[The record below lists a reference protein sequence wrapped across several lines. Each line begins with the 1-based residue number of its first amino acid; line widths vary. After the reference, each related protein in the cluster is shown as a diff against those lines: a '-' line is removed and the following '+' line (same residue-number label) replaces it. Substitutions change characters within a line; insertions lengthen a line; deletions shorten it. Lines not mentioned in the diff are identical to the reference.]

1 MFRKINIYKSIFTM
15 INAYDIIKGWKGC
28 EKMKISY
35 SKLFGILEQR
45 NITKTELRE
54 NIKVSTATLAK
65 LSKNEPIAMKVIED
79 ICNFLNCQPGD
90 IMEMEKEVDK
100 TTLLY
105 RLQEEKQIR
114 LKGGI
119 YHQTQVKL
127 AYNSNHMEGSKLT
140 EDQTRYIYETNTIG
154 LEKEPANIDDIIET
168 VNHFQCFDYILD
180 CAEDVLTENVIKK
193 IHQIL
198 KSNTS
203 DSRLEW
209 FNVGDYKQ
217 RSNMVGDSK
226 TTPPSRVK
234 KEMQRLLFEYQQKET
249 VTFEDIVEFHYHFEK
264 IHPFQDGNGRVG
276 RLIIFKECLKY
287 NIIPFIVDERHK
299 LYYYRGLKEFENERG
314 YLIDTCL
321 SAQDMY
327 IELLKYFTE
336 E

>member
-15 INAYDIIKGWKGC
+15 INVYDIIKGWKGC

-287 NIIPFIVDERHK
+287 SIIPFIVDERHK

-327 IELLKYFTE
+327 SELLEYFAE

>member
-1 MFRKINIYKSIFTM
+1 
-15 INAYDIIKGWKGC
+15 
-28 EKMKISY
+28 MKISY
-35 SKLFGILEQR
+35 NKLFNILEQR

-54 NIKVSTATLAK
+54 NIRISTATLAK
-65 LSKNEPIAMKVIED
+65 LSKNELVAMKVIED

-90 IMEMEKEVDK
+90 IMEMEKEIDK

-168 VNHFQCFDYILD
+168 VNHFQCFDYILG
-180 CAEDVLTENVIKK
+180 CAEDVLTEGIIKK
-193 IHQIL
+193 IHRIL

-226 TTPPSRVK
+226 TTPPGRVK
-234 KEMQRLLFEYQQKET
+234 KEMQQLLFKYQQVET

-287 NIIPFIVDERHK
+287 NITPFIIDERHK

-327 IELLKYFTE
+327 IELLEYFTE

>member
-1 MFRKINIYKSIFTM
+1 L
-15 INAYDIIKGWKGC
+15 
-28 EKMKISY
+28 KISY
-35 SKLFGILEQR
+35 NKLFNILEQR

-54 NIKVSTATLAK
+54 NIRISTATLAK
-65 LSKNEPIAMKVIED
+65 LSKNELVAMKVIED

-90 IMEMEKEVDK
+90 IMEMEKEIDK

-168 VNHFQCFDYILD
+168 VNHFQCFDYILG
-180 CAEDVLTENVIKK
+180 CAEDVLTEGIIKK
-193 IHQIL
+193 IHRIL

-226 TTPPSRVK
+226 TTPPGRVK
-234 KEMQRLLFEYQQKET
+234 KEMQQLLFKYQQMET

-287 NIIPFIVDERHK
+287 NITPFIIDERHK
-299 LYYYRGLKEFENERG
+299 LYYYRGLKEFENERR
-314 YLIDTCL
+314 YLMDTCL

-327 IELLKYFTE
+327 IELLEYFTE

>member
-1 MFRKINIYKSIFTM
+1 M
-15 INAYDIIKGWKGC
+15 
-28 EKMKISY
+28 
-35 SKLFGILEQR
+35 EQR

-54 NIKVSTATLAK
+54 NIRISTATLAK
-65 LSKNEPIAMKVIED
+65 LSKNELVAMKVIED

-90 IMEMEKEVDK
+90 IMEMEKEIDK

-168 VNHFQCFDYILD
+168 VNHFQCFDYILG
-180 CAEDVLTENVIKK
+180 CAEDVLTEGIIKK
-193 IHQIL
+193 IHRIL

-226 TTPPSRVK
+226 TTPPGRVK
-234 KEMQRLLFEYQQKET
+234 KEMQQLLFKYQQMET

-287 NIIPFIVDERHK
+287 NITPFIIDERHK

-327 IELLKYFTE
+327 IELLEYFTE

>member
-1 MFRKINIYKSIFTM
+1 
-15 INAYDIIKGWKGC
+15 
-28 EKMKISY
+28 MKISY
-35 SKLFGILEQR
+35 NKLFNILEQR

-54 NIKVSTATLAK
+54 NIRISTATLAK
-65 LSKNEPIAMKVIED
+65 LSKNELVAMKVIED

-90 IMEMEKEVDK
+90 IMEMEKEIDK

-168 VNHFQCFDYILD
+168 VNHFQCFDYILG
-180 CAEDVLTENVIKK
+180 CAEDVLTEGIIKK
-193 IHQIL
+193 IHRIL

-226 TTPPSRVK
+226 TTPPGRVK
-234 KEMQRLLFEYQQKET
+234 KEMQQLLFKYQQMET

-287 NIIPFIVDERHK
+287 NITPFIIDERHK
-299 LYYYRGLKEFENERG
+299 LYYYRGLKEFENERR
-314 YLIDTCL
+314 YLMDTCL

-327 IELLKYFTE
+327 IELLEYFTE